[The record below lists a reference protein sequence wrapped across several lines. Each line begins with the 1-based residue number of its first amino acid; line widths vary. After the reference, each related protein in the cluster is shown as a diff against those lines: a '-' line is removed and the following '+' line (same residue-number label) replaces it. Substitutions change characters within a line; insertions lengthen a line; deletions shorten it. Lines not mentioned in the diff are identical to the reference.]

1 MTEVAVFD
9 REGTRQTMAWATA
22 KYGPFIIY
30 PAPPPPNLPDGQA
43 DTGLAWKVTALREKN
58 DATFIA
64 RTLSDKREPVPGIRV
79 CFYWPDAPSLESAGP
94 LGAPYDGVTPNRAVL
109 GCANVNGDT
118 GFPMGPGAHY
128 DAARG
133 ERGPHAAWMHGTET
147 RSDLFL
153 GIGMIFDDHLH
164 LDVEW
169 SLVEDAGEEQPVTE
183 LDAILLRIAEAVER
197 IADCIEAVAND

>member
-30 PAPPPPNLPDGQA
+30 PAPPPIVGDA
-43 DTGLAWKVTALREKN
+43 GLAWKVTALREKN

-64 RTLSDKREPVPGIRV
+64 RTLNDKRESQPDTRV
-79 CFYWPDAPSLESAGP
+79 CFYWPDAPFLKGAGP
-94 LGAPYDGVTPNRAVL
+94 LGAPFDGVTPNHAVL
-109 GCANVNGDT
+109 GYANVNGDT

-128 DAARG
+128 DVKTG
-133 ERGPHAAWMHGTET
+133 QRGPHAAWIHGADT

-169 SLVEDAGEEQPVTE
+169 SLIEDAGEETAPETE
-183 LDAILLRIAEAVER
+183 VEALLLRIAEAVER
-197 IADCIEAVAND
+197 IADYIEGVSDD

>member
-1 MTEVAVFD
+1 MTEIAVLD
-9 REGTRQTMAWATA
+9 KTGTRQTMAWAIA

-30 PAPPPPNLPDGQA
+30 PAPPPPEGS
-43 DTGLAWKVTALREKN
+43 TGKAWKITALREKN

-64 RTLSDKREPVPGIRV
+64 RTSDSQGKPAPGVPV
-79 CFYWPDAPSLESAGP
+79 CFYWPDAPALDNAGP
-94 LGAPYDGVTPNRAVL
+94 MGAPFDGVTPNRAVL
-109 GCANVNGDT
+109 GYANVNGDT

-133 ERGPHAAWMHGTET
+133 ERGPHAAWMRGADT

-164 LDVEW
+164 LDAEW
-169 SLVEDAGEEQPVTE
+169 SLVDDEGEEEQPSTE
-183 LDAILLRIAEAVER
+183 LEALVKRIAEAVER
-197 IADCIEAVAND
+197 IADYIEQVCDD